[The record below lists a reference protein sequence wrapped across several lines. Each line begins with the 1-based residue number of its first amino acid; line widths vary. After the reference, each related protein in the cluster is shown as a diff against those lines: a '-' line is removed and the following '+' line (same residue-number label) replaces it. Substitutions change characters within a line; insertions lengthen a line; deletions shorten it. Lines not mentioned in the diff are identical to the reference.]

1 MSSRHPDAA
10 YIAIVASAILLLLV
24 TIAGRMAGDN
34 WDTIS
39 DMITRNPRLR
49 NAFAV
54 IVGWVV
60 VCQLYWV
67 SVMYH
72 RWTAIVHTKMSDP
85 TDKTPRPPTD
95 KTPRPLYIP
104 LTAVLV
110 GIVASVAGSVGFAT
124 ISTDISNTQH
134 ELCAGTAFLGI
145 YVYLAA
151 FAWLAF
157 KYGDKYVVSLHFALA
172 MLGVPWLCFI
182 GYLIAKPYT
191 KDISHYLYV
200 WEFVFVSSALMAACA
215 LYVYPVT
222 QEQNPPQA
230 LPVPN
235 GYAHTD
241 TTKLLF

>member
-85 TDKTPRPPTD
+85 TDKTPRP
-95 KTPRPLYIP
+95 LYIP

-110 GIVASVAGSVGFAT
+110 GIVASVTGSVGFAT

-145 YVYLAA
+145 YVYLVA

-157 KYGDKYVVSLHFALA
+157 KYGRGNHVVSLHFALA
-172 MLGVPWLCFI
+172 MLGVPWLSFI

-191 KDISHYLYV
+191 KDISDYLYV

-230 LPVPN
+230 LLVQP
-235 GYAHTD
+235 GDAHTD

>member
-24 TIAGRMAGDN
+24 TIAGRMAGDS

-72 RWTAIVHTKMSDP
+72 RWTAIVHTNKNYP
-85 TDKTPRPPTD
+85 TQD
-95 KTPRPLYIP
+95 TPRPLYIP

-145 YVYLAA
+145 YVYLVA

-157 KYGDKYVVSLHFALA
+157 KYGRGNHVVSLRFALA
-172 MLGVPWLCFI
+172 MLSVPWLCFI
-182 GYLIAKPYT
+182 GFEIAKKYT
-191 KDISHYLYV
+191 KDISDYLYV

-215 LYVYPVT
+215 LYVYPIK
-222 QEQNPPQA
+222 QEQIQPLA
-230 LPVPN
+230 LLVLKE
-235 GYAHTD
+235 GSTSQHTS
-241 TTKLLF
+241 LLF

>member
-72 RWTAIVHTKMSDP
+72 RWTAIVHKAMSDQSG
-85 TDKTPRPPTD
+85 
-95 KTPRPLYIP
+95 KTPRPLYLP

-134 ELCAGTAFLGI
+134 ELCAVTAFLGI

-157 KYGDKYVVSLHFALA
+157 KHEDKYVVSRRFALF
-172 MLGVPWLCFI
+172 MLGVPWLSFI
-182 GYLIAKPYT
+182 GYPIAKPYT
-191 KDISHYLYV
+191 KDMSHYLYV

-215 LYVYPVT
+215 LYVYPLT
-222 QEQNPPQA
+222 QEQTNTPPLTSANKGSGQS
-230 LPVPN
+230 VS
-235 GYAHTD
+235 
-241 TTKLLF
+241 LLF